1 MFAQFSPKDV
11 WYLVADLWHPQN
23 FPLSGLRG
31 VKDAADQVVLVPT
44 GRANDLPPA
53 GLEAEA
59 ELGGVGVPR
68 LLPQVGGLNV
78 LPLTERVVND

>member
-1 MFAQFSPKDV
+1 MLAQFSPKDV
-11 WYLVADLWHPQN
+11 WYLVADLRHPQN

-31 VKDAADQVVLVPT
+31 VEDTADQVVLVPA

-59 ELGGVGVPR
+59 KLGGVGVPR
-68 LLPQVGGLNV
+68 LLSQVGGLNV
-78 LPLTERVVND
+78 LPLAERIVND